1 MAADAKGPKAVKPH
15 TICVSGKTV
24 RILGCQASARVRPV
38 NAGRSSISA
47 GVLGGIWIE
56 KPSTKS
62 YAHRVEGGDPILAAL
77 TDGGYP
83 GEARQGMA
91 FGPRAH
97 ERDRGVVLAS
107 FSIQKR
113 GGFYA

>member
-1 MAADAKGPKAVKPH
+1 MPDP
-15 TICVSGKTV
+15 
-24 RILGCQASARVRPV
+24 
-38 NAGRSSISA
+38 SSISA
-47 GVLGGIWIE
+47 GSEVIRIE
-56 KPSTKS
+56 KASRKS
-62 YAHRVEGGDPILAAL
+62 YVHWVEGGAPILATL
-77 TDGGYP
+77 TDGDFP